1 MINADLASTVL
12 MPALVVATINAMLDA
27 TPSFSLRA
35 LMYALGLGAAWFV
48 IENEGRS
55 TERELMEALTET
67 QWEITQLR
75 AQLLTQKEES
85 HHRRG

>member
-1 MINADLASTVL
+1 MISADLASTVL
-12 MPALVVATINAMLDA
+12 MP
-27 TPSFSLRA
+27 
-35 LMYALGLGAAWFV
+35 
-48 IENEGRS
+48 
-55 TERELMEALTET
+55 ALTET